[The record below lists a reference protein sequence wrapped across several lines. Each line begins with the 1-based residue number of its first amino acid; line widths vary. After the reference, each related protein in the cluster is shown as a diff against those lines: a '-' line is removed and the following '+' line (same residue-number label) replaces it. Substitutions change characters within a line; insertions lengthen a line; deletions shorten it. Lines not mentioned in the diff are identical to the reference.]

1 VQLLEQQKNLVAAHK
16 KNLPL
21 VRENVEPTYVMENIN
36 EFKDYV
42 EKCKKI
48 HKKLYQIKDYQP
60 PKELIE
66 GIQDEEVIAPEDFAQ
81 LITYLK
87 QQHDYLFEME

>member
-48 HKKLYQIKDYQP
+48 H
-60 PKELIE
+60 
-66 GIQDEEVIAPEDFAQ
+66 
-81 LITYLK
+81 
-87 QQHDYLFEME
+87 